1 MTKSGAGTFK
11 IKSWDEIPYH
21 ETDGSPRLIRA
32 EISQTYE
39 GTLQGESSLQ
49 YLMVY
54 GSESTA
60 EFTGVERFS
69 GSIDGES
76 GSIVMMHNGKFENG
90 TASSTWHI
98 VSGSGTGGLAGI
110 EGSGSFSAEHGG
122 TASYQ
127 FKYRLP

>member
-1 MTKSGAGTFK
+1 MTNTGAGTFK
-11 IKSWDEIPYH
+11 IKSWDENPYH
-21 ETDGSPRLIRA
+21 ETDGSPRLTRA
-32 EISQTYE
+32 EISQAYE

-49 YLMVY
+49 YFMVY
-54 GSESTA
+54 GSDGTA

-76 GSIVMMHNGKFENG
+76 GSFVMMHNGKFEKG
-90 TASSTWHI
+90 TASSNWY
-98 VSGSGTGGLAGI
+98 VVNGSGTGGLAGI
-110 EGSGSFSAEHGG
+110 EGRASFSAEHGG